1 LRIINRIVVVSSKI
15 IAHDITQLPSVG
27 CGMTAKRARKSV
39 CPVRG
44 WREDGRMA
52 DPKQR
57 SMMLGLQ
64 RAE

>member
-1 LRIINRIVVVSSKI
+1 
-15 IAHDITQLPSVG
+15 
-27 CGMTAKRARKSV
+27 MTAKRARKSV